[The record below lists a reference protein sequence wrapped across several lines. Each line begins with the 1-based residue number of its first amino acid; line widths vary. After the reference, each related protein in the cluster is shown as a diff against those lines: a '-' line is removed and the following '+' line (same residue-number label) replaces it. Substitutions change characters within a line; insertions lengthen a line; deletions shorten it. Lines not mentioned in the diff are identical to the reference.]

1 MDSIEGYCLKCKEK
15 RAIVNPQAEWA
26 ANGSPATRGTCPVC
40 GTNIYLR
47 GRTPAHDTLP
57 KPEAA
62 PPTQANGKKTTP
74 SKSKAPSKKK
84 PTRSKTTAS
93 KTATSKT
100 EVKTKAAPKSRT
112 KVKARSTAPEDNTP
126 ITRSGKLVVV
136 ESPAKARTIGRY
148 LGRGYTV
155 KSSVGHVRDLLK
167 SRLSVDIERDFTPDY
182 RVPKEKKEVVADLKD
197 AAARAKEIYLAT
209 DPDREGEA
217 IAWHVLEAADMDP
230 KRTQRV
236 VFHEITKD
244 AILNAFAQPRN
255 IDMDRVNAQQA
266 RRILDRLVGYKLSPL
281 LWRKIRGRLSAG
293 RVQSVAV
300 RLVVERERVIEN
312 FVTEEYW
319 TLKAELGRETQV
331 PARTRPTFIANLHRY
346 KDEELPL
353 TSEAEVRPHLDALE
367 KATWTIG
374 SVKIGTR
381 RRYPAAPFTTS
392 TLQQEA
398 SRQLNFNT
406 NKTMK
411 LAQQLYEGIEMEGA
425 DGRVGLITYMR
436 TDSVTVAHEAQ
447 TQARGYIGQRFGKD
461 YMPPQPPVYK
471 TRSKTAQEAH
481 EAIRPTSVLRDPK
494 TVKASLS
501 RDLFKLYELIWS
513 RFVASQMSPA
523 VYDTVTADVHAGAAA
538 ITPEKRV
545 YLFRATGS
553 TLRFAGFLA
562 LYEETRPS
570 DKPDDDTNQVPSD
583 LHEGENVDLMR
594 LLPEQHFTQ
603 PPPRFSEATLIKELE
618 ENGIGR
624 PSTYA
629 AILSTIQ
636 ERGYVET
643 KERRLVPTEIGQL
656 VNDMLVEHFPDVM
669 SVDFTARLEDNLD
682 EIAEGKPW
690 VPVLAEFY
698 HHFEQRLSA
707 ADQAVE
713 KVEIK
718 RELELVGRECPLCS
732 NPLVYREGRFGRF
745 IGCSTFPTCRHTEQI
760 VVKLGVSCPKDGGDL
775 IEKRSKRGKT
785 FYGCANYP
793 NCDWT
798 SWKKPLPTPCHNC
811 GGLVVQNDRK
821 MGECTQCG
829 EKQPLKG

>member
-1 MDSIEGYCLKCKEK
+1 MDLLEGYCLKCKEK
-15 RAIVNPQAEWA
+15 RPIVNPQPEWA
-26 ANGSPATRGTCPVC
+26 TNGSPATRGTCAIC

-47 GRTPAHDTLP
+47 GRTPAHDLLP

-62 PPTQANGKKTTP
+62 AAPPQRTVKKATVTKTATKKGKTAAAK
-74 SKSKAPSKKK
+74 KSKATTKGKVAAKIK
-84 PTRSKTTAS
+84 PRSNGNGGDK
-93 KTATSKT
+93 
-100 EVKTKAAPKSRT
+100 
-112 KVKARSTAPEDNTP
+112 TP
-126 ITRSGKLVVV
+126 ITRTGKLVVV

-167 SRLSVDIERDFTPDY
+167 SRLSVDIDNGFAPDY
-182 RVPKEKKEVVADLKD
+182 RVPKEKKEVVAELKD

-217 IAWHVLEAADMDP
+217 IAWHVLESADMDP
-230 KRTQRV
+230 QRTQRV

-244 AILNAFAQPRN
+244 AILNAFAHPRP

-300 RLVVERERVIEN
+300 RLVVEREREIEN

-319 TLKAELGRETQV
+319 TLKAELSQEKYNRTV
-331 PARTRPTFIANLHRY
+331 PRPGFIANLSRY
-346 KDEELPL
+346 QGEDLPL
-353 TSEAEVRPHLDALE
+353 KSEAEVRPHLDALE
-367 KATWTIG
+367 KATWTVG
-374 SVKIGTR
+374 KVKIGTR
-381 RRYPAAPFTTS
+381 RRNPAAPFTTS

-406 NKTMK
+406 SKTMRV
-411 LAQQLYEGIEMEGA
+411 AQQLYEGVEIDGA

-436 TDSVTVAHEAQ
+436 TDSVTVSKEAQ
-447 TQARGYIGQRFGKD
+447 AQARGYIKDRFGAN
-461 YMPPQPPVYK
+461 YMPAHPPVYK
-471 TRSKTAQEAH
+471 TRAKAAQEAH
-481 EAIRPTSVLRDPK
+481 EAIRPTAVFRDPK
-494 TVKASLS
+494 TVKSGLT
-501 RDLFKLYELIWS
+501 RDQFRLYELIWS

-523 VYDTVTADVHAGAAA
+523 IYDTVTADIHAGEVRLAPA
-538 ITPEKRV
+538 KRA

-562 LYEETRPS
+562 LYEETSPS
-570 DKPDDDTNQVPSD
+570 DKPDDDSNQVPAD
-583 LHEGENVDLMR
+583 LNEGEGVDLLR

-603 PPPRFSEATLIKELE
+603 PPPRFSEATLVKELE

-629 AILSTIQ
+629 AILSTVQ
-636 ERGYVET
+636 DRGYVET
-643 KERRLVPTEIGQL
+643 RERRLIPTEIGQL

-669 SVDFTARLEDNLD
+669 SVDFTARLEDDLD
-682 EIAEGKPW
+682 AIAEGKPW
-690 VPVLAEFY
+690 VPVLDEFY
-698 HHFEQRLSA
+698 SRFAERLAA
-707 ADQAVE
+707 ADEAVE

-718 RELELVGRECPLCS
+718 RELEPVGRECPLCG

-760 VVKLGVSCPKDGGDL
+760 LVKLGVSCPKCKGDL
-775 IEKRSKRGKT
+775 IEKKSRRGKT

-793 NCDWT
+793 DCDWT
-798 SWKKPLPTPCHNC
+798 SWKKPLPQPCHHC
-811 GGLVVQNDRK
+811 GGLLLQVDRSNA
-821 MGECTQCG
+821 ECTQCST
-829 EKQPLKG
+829 KQSIGRSKAKAV